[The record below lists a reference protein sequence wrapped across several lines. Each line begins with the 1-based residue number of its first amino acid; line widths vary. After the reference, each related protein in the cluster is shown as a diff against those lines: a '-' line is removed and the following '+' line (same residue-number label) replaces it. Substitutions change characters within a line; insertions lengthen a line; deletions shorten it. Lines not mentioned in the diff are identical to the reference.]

1 MIGLLLLAAAAGHSA
16 TASAATAAAAIPVV
30 DVQVELREIAH
41 AIEAGRYDQA
51 EAMLGDAVKRNAP
64 GRDVGRLVAALA
76 FAKGDYADALTHY
89 TLLLSSNPHDAL
101 MLERAT
107 VAAFNTS
114 AITQAADLAARATAE
129 PGASWRAWNAA
140 GAIADLNRDFTSAD
154 VDYAKALELSPDRPE
169 VLNNVGWSHLLRGD
183 WQGAVE
189 PLQRAASLLPGSTR
203 ISDNL
208 DLAMAAND
216 AALPARKPG
225 ESDESWSARLNDAGM
240 LAALNADTKRAAA
253 AFAQAIEARPTWYQR
268 AANNLQQV
276 NR

>member
-1 MIGLLLLAAAAGHSA
+1 MMGLLLLAVAAGNDA
-16 TASAATAAAAIPVV
+16 APPSAAVPMV

-51 EAMLGDAVKRNAP
+51 KAMLGDAVARNAP
-64 GRDVGRLVAALA
+64 GQDVGRLVGALA
-76 FAKGDYADALTHY
+76 FARGDFADALNHY
-89 TLLLSSNPHDAL
+89 TLLLSTNPHDAL

-107 VAAFNTS
+107 IAAFNS
-114 AITQAADLAARATAE
+114 NALAQASNLAARATAE
-129 PGASWRAWNAA
+129 PGAGWRAWNAA
-140 GAIADLNRDFTSAD
+140 GAIADLNRNFASAD
-154 VDYAKALELSPDRPE
+154 TDYAKALELSPDRPE
-169 VLNNVGWSHLLRGD
+169 VLNNMGWSHLLRGD
-183 WQGAVE
+183 WQGAVA
-189 PLQRAASLLPGSTR
+189 PLQRAAAMMPGSTR

-253 AFAQAIEARPTWYQR
+253 AFAQAIEARPSWYQR

-276 NR
+276 NQ